1 MCSTR
6 PRTRYTVVVPFPVA
20 KITEN
25 FPLNSF
31 LHFHIIVYGGSGT
44 VFITQ
49 LCWLIRFRQTAV
61 VSWNLFSMY
70 LIYVYMI
77 YLYTLLPDSHKLQC
91 VAVCCS
97 VLQCVAVCCS
107 VLQCVAMCCNVL
119 QCVAVCC
126 SVLQCVAVCC
136 SVLQCVAVNGKTPF
150 PGLHTSFCCTA
161 WVERCSVLAK
171 IVESRVRSDSHL
183 RDSIEV

>member
-1 MCSTR
+1 VFR
-6 PRTRYTVVVPFPVA
+6 PTQDAIAVPFPVA

-49 LCWLIRFRQTAV
+49 LCCLIHFRQTAV
-61 VSWNLFSMY
+61 VSWNFFFTY

-77 YLYTLLPDSHKLQC
+77 HVYTLLLDSHQLQC

-97 VLQCVAVCCS
+97 
-107 VLQCVAMCCNVL
+107 VL

-136 SVLQCVAVNGKTPF
+136 SVLQCVAVRCSVLHCVAVNGKTPF
-150 PGLHTSFCCTA
+150 PGLHTSFCFTA
-161 WVERCSVLAK
+161 WVGRCSVFAY
-171 IVESRVRSDSHL
+171 IVESRHRSDSHL

>member
-1 MCSTR
+1 MLQCVAVSCSVFR
-6 PRTRYTVVVPFPVA
+6 PTQDAIAVPFPVA

-49 LCWLIRFRQTAV
+49 LCCLIHFRQTAV
-61 VSWNLFSMY
+61 VSWNFFFTY

-77 YLYTLLPDSHKLQC
+77 HVYTLLLDSHQLQC

-97 VLQCVAVCCS
+97 VRGELRHVLLTFLCYS
-107 VLQCVAMCCNVL
+107 VLQC
-119 QCVAVCC
+119 
-126 SVLQCVAVCC
+126 
-136 SVLQCVAVNGKTPF
+136 
-150 PGLHTSFCCTA
+150 
-161 WVERCSVLAK
+161 AK
-171 IVESRVRSDSHL
+171 GATYIPHF
-183 RDSIEV
+183 